1 MGSSTIETIKQKII
15 LLGFCEGLS
24 RNFESNLINHCKDI
38 EMACIAVTS
47 LLITPADMDHVICL
61 GKLSKFTQSK
71 TWWCGG
77 GVKIFIVILFF
88 ANIKILYRLST

>member
-1 MGSSTIETIKQKII
+1 MYEKGIFPVHNRFLITMDFLLDFRNTLVMGSSTIETIKQKII

-38 EMACIAVTS
+38 EMACVAVTS

-61 GKLSKFTQSK
+61 GKLSKLK
-71 TWWCGG
+71 T
-77 GVKIFIVILFF
+77 K
-88 ANIKILYRLST
+88 